1 MRINNNGLYK
11 REIDL
16 NHFSSSLF
24 LFGPRLTGKTHL
36 LTRLKATAF
45 YDLLDPEL
53 EMRFRVRPQEFWE
66 VISLLKNGA
75 RVIVDEIQK
84 DFRKTELII
93 CSLRDK
99 RSRQIGANIRVE
111 PYTKVLKLY
120 RSMAKKNAS
129 F

>member
-16 NHFSSSLF
+16 SRFSSSLF

-66 VISLLKNGA
+66 EISLLKNGS
-75 RVIVDEIQK
+75 RVIVDE
-84 DFRKTELII
+84 
-93 CSLRDK
+93 
-99 RSRQIGANIRVE
+99 V
-111 PYTKVLKLY
+111 
-120 RSMAKKNAS
+120 
-129 F
+129 